1 MTLYKKQLGKTG
13 GIIAVNYYQ
22 KLGYKI
28 IIRNFY
34 TRYGELDL
42 VLRKNNKILVVEVK
56 TRTNNKFGY
65 GEETISTK
73 KLKNIH
79 ISYQILC
86 QQKQLPDSVEIEVC
100 VIYMCYNTYTIN
112 RFII

>member
-13 GIIAVNYYQ
+13 EVIAINYYQ

-34 TRYGELDL
+34 TRYGERDL

-65 GEETISTK
+65 GEEAISTK
-73 KLKNIH
+73 KLKNIR

-100 VIYMCYNTYTIN
+100 VVYMCYNTYTIN